1 VKDRNIP
8 HSVATRLLHLARIG
22 GESYEFILLRYG
34 AERLLYRLSRSDAA
48 DRFLLK
54 GASLF
59 LIWNGCHYRPTRDID
74 LLGYGSPDLSGLTDF
89 FRTLCKEDR
98 SQEDGLVFL
107 PDSVQAERIKEE
119 QDYEGVRVRLRA
131 LLQNARIDL
140 QIDIGF
146 GDRVVPAAAIA
157 EFPVLLDAPAPRMRV
172 YPKETAFAEKLQTI
186 VARGLANS
194 RLKDYLDLW
203 MLSRSD
209 IDKTS
214 LTQAIRATFSHR
226 GTDIPRELPPGL
238 SLTFAQN
245 PDRVKQWTALLQRVT
260 METCPASLEKTISEL
275 NLYVS
280 PLFASLIRGEQ
291 MPL

>member
-1 VKDRNIP
+1 MKDRNIS
-8 HSVATRLLHLARIG
+8 HSVATRLLNLARKG
-22 GESYEFILLRYG
+22 GESYEYILLRYG

-74 LLGYGSPDLSGLTDF
+74 LLGYGSPDPLLLTEF
-89 FRTLCKEDR
+89 FCALCKEDR
-98 SQEDGLVFL
+98 LNEDGLVFL
-107 PDSVQAERIKEE
+107 PDSVHSERIKEGQE
-119 QDYEGVRVRLRA
+119 YEGVRICLRA

-146 GDRVVPAAAIA
+146 GDLVVPAPTMAD
-157 EFPVLLDAPAPRMRV
+157 FPVLLDAPVPRMRV

-203 MLSRSD
+203 VLSLSD

-214 LTQAIRATFSHR
+214 LTQAIRSTFHHR
-226 GTDIPRELPPGL
+226 GTEVPRELPPGL

-245 PDRVKQWTALLQRVT
+245 PARIKQWMALLQRVDMGSRDT
-260 METCPASLEKTISEL
+260 ALESVISDL
-275 NLYVS
+275 ALYVS
-280 PLFASLIRGEQ
+280 PLFASILNDH
-291 MPL
+291 

>member
-1 VKDRNIP
+1 MKDRNMP
-8 HSVATRLLHLARIG
+8 HSVATRLLNLARKG
-22 GESYEFILLRYG
+22 GENYEYILLRYG

-74 LLGYGSPDLSGLTDF
+74 LLGYGSPDPARLIEF
-89 FRTLCKEDR
+89 FCALCKEDR
-98 SQEDGLVFL
+98 SHEDGLVFL
-107 PDSVQAERIKEE
+107 PESVLSERIKEGQE
-119 QDYEGVRVRLRA
+119 YEGVRICLRA

-146 GDRVVPAAAIA
+146 GDLVVPAPTMAD
-157 EFPVLLDAPAPRMRV
+157 FPVLLDAPVPRIRI
-172 YPKETAFAEKLQTI
+172 YPKETAFAEKLQTL

-203 MLSRSD
+203 VLSMSD

-214 LTQAIRATFSHR
+214 LKQAIRSTFSHR

-245 PDRVKQWTALLQRVT
+245 PARVKQWSALLQRVNK
-260 METCPASLEKTISEL
+260 ENHDASLERVISDL
-275 NLYVS
+275 VHYVS
-280 PLFASLIRGEQ
+280 PLFASILNNH
-291 MPL
+291 